1 MKEKKQNWLFR
12 FKSIRT
18 TILLSFCVLI
28 MISLLVFFVISIN
41 YTKNSVVQNSTE
53 YTQQLIHQV
62 NGNIDS
68 YINYMENTS
77 QMITRNRDVQE
88 YLFQENVPDTEK
100 NEQYNR
106 VVSQFQTIMNSR
118 ADICNV
124 AVIGDNGRMIINRG
138 NSKLNLYHSISSES
152 WFQEAKKENEKGF
165 VLSGSHVQ
173 NTIAGNYPWVITL
186 SRGIYNN
193 QTEEIQGVMFIDL
206 NYSAINDLCKT
217 ISLGEKGYIY
227 LLDEN
232 GTIIYHPQQQLIYS
246 GMKEEVIQRVMEV
259 KGNDTSFVKKSKDG
273 SKVYSVSKSEK
284 SGWTVVGVSYM
295 SELLKGRTE
304 TVMLYL
310 FITILLLLIGA
321 AISAFISGRI
331 TSPIRILDDS
341 MKEVE
346 KGHFDSAAIEDLSP
360 NEIGRLGK
368 TFNMMTR
375 KIEQLMKQNMEE
387 QRQKRKAEMR
397 ALQAQINPH
406 FLYNTLDSIIWMA
419 ESGKNNQKV
428 VLMTSSLAK
437 LFRQS
442 IGNDDELV
450 TIAKEVEYTKTY
462 LTIQEIRY
470 QDKLA
475 FHIFMEPDILSQ
487 QIVKLTL
494 QPLVENAIYHGIKYA
509 EHKGMLSIRGFREG
523 DKIVLEV
530 ADNGMGMDET
540 ELEHIFEKREA
551 GKKTNGVG
559 VYNIQNRLQL
569 YYGKEYG
576 LCYQSKKG
584 EGTVVTIRIPMMGAK
599 QHENNEE

>member
-1 MKEKKQNWLFR
+1 M
-12 FKSIRT
+12 
-18 TILLSFCVLI
+18 
-28 MISLLVFFVISIN
+28 
-41 YTKNSVVQNSTE
+41 VQNSTE